1 MYRLY
6 KILLDT
12 FLRPSMLLGC
22 GARFFDG
29 YAAMTGSK
37 TSFDDIITPALAGT
51 GVFADKDA
59 SYNPAPH
66 PSPFGQD

>member
-1 MYRLY
+1 
-6 KILLDT
+6 
-12 FLRPSMLLGC
+12 MLLGC